1 MNSDDHD
8 VIYRDCTLCEA
19 HCGVQITVDRSS
31 ASIVDI
37 RGDKDDPFS
46 QGYICPKSTGLEG
59 LSTDP
64 DRVRHPLRKQGDD
77 FVEISWE
84 EAFET
89 VTERLGDIRTR
100 HGANAIA
107 TYLGNPNAHD
117 YGSNLSIPTLVRAL
131 GTKWRFSATSV
142 DQLPKMFANQLLFG
156 SPGSFAVPDLDRTEY
171 LLILGANPV
180 VSNGSIMTAPG
191 MRGRL
196 RQLRERGGSFVV
208 VDPRRTESA
217 ALANLHVPI
226 QPGTDALFLFG
237 LLHTMFNEDLVHPDQ
252 LEDRISG
259 QNSVRDMAR
268 PFSPEAVASATGIPA
283 ETTRKIA
290 RDFAAAPKAACYGRI
305 GVCTQEFGTLSSWL
319 IDVINILTGNLDRIG
334 GVMFPHP
341 AHAHAGPARR
351 TGRMPYDRWRT
362 RVRGLPEFAGELPV
376 SALAEE
382 IDTPGEDRVRAL
394 FTVAGNPVSS
404 TPNAR
409 RLDRAFAQL
418 EFMVSVDLYINETT
432 RHADIILPTSAPLER
447 TNYPLAFHNLS
458 VRNFAKWAP
467 AVLEPPPGVKH
478 LYEIVCEISGRLG
491 GADAQTADEMM
502 RGAYLSRVAGP
513 GSANPE
519 VSLEE
524 AQRQL
529 GEKPGLD
536 WILDGMIRAGSRG
549 DRFSGEGLSL
559 EKIQKATHGL
569 DLGPMT
575 PRLEEQIA
583 TEDARIQLDNDLMR
597 EDTERLAKVLD
608 REPPELV
615 LIGRRHIRS
624 NNSWMHNL
632 EKLAKGP
639 SRCTLLINP
648 DDAKSR
654 GLTNGQ
660 VAEITSA
667 AGAVNAE
674 VEVSDEVRIGVV
686 SLPHG
691 YGTPT
696 TRSHMTVAGQMQPG
710 PNSNDLTDEN
720 AIDKPSGNAILNG
733 IPVRIQAVAD
743 LRPHL

>member
-1 MNSDDHD
+1 
-8 VIYRDCTLCEA
+8 
-19 HCGVQITVDRSS
+19 
-31 ASIVDI
+31 
-37 RGDKDDPFS
+37 
-46 QGYICPKSTGLEG
+46 
-59 LSTDP
+59 
-64 DRVRHPLRKQGDD
+64 
-77 FVEISWE
+77 
-84 EAFET
+84 
-89 VTERLGDIRTR
+89 
-100 HGANAIA
+100 
-107 TYLGNPNAHD
+107 
-117 YGSNLSIPTLVRAL
+117 
-131 GTKWRFSATSV
+131 
-142 DQLPKMFANQLLFG
+142 
-156 SPGSFAVPDLDRTEY
+156 
-171 LLILGANPV
+171 
-180 VSNGSIMTAPG
+180 
-191 MRGRL
+191 
-196 RQLRERGGSFVV
+196 
-208 VDPRRTESA
+208 
-217 ALANLHVPI
+217 
-226 QPGTDALFLFG
+226 
-237 LLHTMFNEDLVHPDQ
+237 
-252 LEDRISG
+252 
-259 QNSVRDMAR
+259 
-268 PFSPEAVASATGIPA
+268 
-283 ETTRKIA
+283 
-290 RDFAAAPKAACYGRI
+290 
-305 GVCTQEFGTLSSWL
+305 
-319 IDVINILTGNLDRIG
+319 
-334 GVMFPHP
+334 
-341 AHAHAGPARR
+341 
-351 TGRMPYDRWRT
+351 
-362 RVRGLPEFAGELPV
+362 
-376 SALAEE
+376 
-382 IDTPGEDRVRAL
+382 
-394 FTVAGNPVSS
+394 
-404 TPNAR
+404 
-409 RLDRAFAQL
+409 
-418 EFMVSVDLYINETT
+418 
-432 RHADIILPTSAPLER
+432 
-447 TNYPLAFHNLS
+447 
-458 VRNFAKWAP
+458 
-467 AVLEPPPGVKH
+467 
-478 LYEIVCEISGRLG
+478 
-491 GADAQTADEMM
+491 M